1 MFSTIK
7 KKHASGS
14 KSSIEQNFT
23 NDSGGNKKYRLKVL
37 HSAYF
42 HRLIK
47 YKWDH
52 LKVFVKRLLRT
63 LDAFDLDSKQTEN

>member
-23 NDSGGNKKYRLKVL
+23 SDSGENKKYRLIVL
-37 HSAYF
+37 DSAYF
-42 HRLIK
+42 HRLINM
-47 YKWDH
+47 WNH